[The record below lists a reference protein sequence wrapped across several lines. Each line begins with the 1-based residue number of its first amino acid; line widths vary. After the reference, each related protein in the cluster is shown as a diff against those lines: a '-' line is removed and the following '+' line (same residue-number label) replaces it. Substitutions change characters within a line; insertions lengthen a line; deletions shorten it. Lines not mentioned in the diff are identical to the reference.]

1 MLIINA
7 FIPLHLTRCNMMG
20 GGFNYDHL
28 EFTKPLLLGVGK
40 FGAKI
45 VNEANKTTKFDYMLI
60 SNNLI
65 DLDNTENSVYVDC
78 SPWLN
83 PTVCRI
89 RGFVDNV
96 LEEVKS
102 RLDKYSTII
111 IIANLASTVG
121 IAMAPILSNISKAN
135 EKTIVSFV
143 TMPLG
148 FETDKLYDSSV
159 SLKKLFSTSSTTFII
174 NNDAFIKYYPSI
186 SIEDL
191 YRITNSALIEVIK
204 SISKMTIYG
213 DKNVISTSV
222 LNLDFECTIKD
233 SIGVMFS
240 SIGKYSIGDSII
252 QVSGINNESVGNLDQ
267 IFSLVRNTLAE
278 GSNDNV
284 AVSVTDSGQTNVNI
298 ITSVKSYSI
307 FDSYD
312 PLSIIPDESWLDR
325 DEVDSALDINLPL
338 INID

>member
-1 MLIINA
+1 
-7 FIPLHLTRCNMMG
+7 MG
-20 GGFNYDHL
+20 DLNYDHL

-40 FGAKI
+40 FGTKI

-240 SIGKYSIGDSII
+240 SIGKDSIGDSII

-278 GSNDNV
+278 DSNDNV

-298 ITSVKSYSI
+298 ITSIKSYSI

>member
-1 MLIINA
+1 
-7 FIPLHLTRCNMMG
+7 MG
-20 GGFNYDHL
+20 DLNYDHL

-40 FGAKI
+40 FGTKI
-45 VNEANKTTKFDYMLI
+45 VNEASKTTKFDYMLI

-174 NNDAFIKYYPSI
+174 NNDGFIKYYPSI

-191 YRITNSALIEVIK
+191 YRITNSAIIQVLK

-222 LNLDFECTIKD
+222 LNSDFECTIKD

-240 SIGKYSIGDSII
+240 SIGKDSIGDSII

-267 IFSLVRNTLAE
+267 VFALVRNTLAE
-278 GSNDNV
+278 DSNDSV

-298 ITSVKSYSI
+298 ITSIKSYSM

-325 DEVDSALDINLPL
+325 DEADSALDVNLPL

>member
-1 MLIINA
+1 
-7 FIPLHLTRCNMMG
+7 
-20 GGFNYDHL
+20 
-28 EFTKPLLLGVGK
+28 
-40 FGAKI
+40 
-45 VNEANKTTKFDYMLI
+45 MLI
-60 SNNLI
+60 SNNLS
-65 DLDNTENSVYVDC
+65 DLDSTENSVYVDC

-83 PTVCRI
+83 PTVFRI

-96 LEEVKS
+96 LKEIKS

-135 EKTIVSFV
+135 DKTIVSFV

-159 SLKKLFSTSSTTFII
+159 SLKKLFSASSTTFII

-222 LNLDFECTIKD
+222 LTLDFECTIKD
-233 SIGVMFS
+233 SIGVMLS
-240 SIGKYSIGDSII
+240 SIGKDSIGDSII

-267 IFSLVRNTLAE
+267 VFALVRNTLAE
-278 GSNDNV
+278 DSNDNV

-298 ITSVKSYSI
+298 ITSIKSYSI

-325 DEVDSALDINLPL
+325 DEIDSALDINLPL

>member
-1 MLIINA
+1 VGDL
-7 FIPLHLTRCNMMG
+7 
-20 GGFNYDHL
+20 NYDHL

-40 FGAKI
+40 FGTKI
-45 VNEANKTTKFDYMLI
+45 VNEASKKTKFDYMLI
-60 SNNLI
+60 SNNLS
-65 DLDNTENSVYVDC
+65 DLDSTENSVYVDC

-83 PTVCRI
+83 PTVFRI

-96 LEEVKS
+96 LKEIKS

-135 EKTIVSFV
+135 DKTIVSFV

-233 SIGVMFS
+233 SIGVMLS
-240 SIGKYSIGDSII
+240 SIGKDSIGDSII

-278 GSNDNV
+278 DSNDNV

-298 ITSVKSYSI
+298 ITSIKSYSI

-325 DEVDSALDINLPL
+325 DEIDSALDINLPL

>member
-1 MLIINA
+1 
-7 FIPLHLTRCNMMG
+7 MG
-20 GGFNYDHL
+20 DLNYDHL

-89 RGFVDNV
+89 RGFVDKV
-96 LEEVKS
+96 LEEIKS

-148 FETDKLYDSSV
+148 FETDKLYDSSI

-240 SIGKYSIGDSII
+240 SIGKDSIGDSII

-278 GSNDNV
+278 DSNDNV

-298 ITSVKSYSI
+298 ITSIKSYSI

>member
-1 MLIINA
+1 
-7 FIPLHLTRCNMMG
+7 MG
-20 GGFNYDHL
+20 DLNYDHL

-40 FGAKI
+40 FGTKI

-174 NNDAFIKYYPSI
+174 NNDGFIKYYPSI

-191 YRITNSALIEVIK
+191 YRITNSAIIQVLK

-222 LNLDFECTIKD
+222 LNSDFECTIKD

-240 SIGKYSIGDSII
+240 SIGKDSIGDSII

-267 IFSLVRNTLAE
+267 VFALVRNTLAE
-278 GSNDNV
+278 DSNDSV

-298 ITSVKSYSI
+298 ITSIKSYSM

-325 DEVDSALDINLPL
+325 DEADSALDVNLPL